1 MQIVKVL
8 LLLLLVLLVI
18 IAHTVAAYRSRM
30 PCRRRGGGGAG
41 AAEPAAAAA
50 AAAVEP
56 PPAAE
61 PAAGELLPTKIPRM
75 KVATG
80 IYDTST
86 HTINL
91 DIDSVAE
98 DKRLCIDE
106 VYELIKTIPEW
117 ACLECQEQQRGGI
130 VCYKCNTPRQSIPAL
145 YNLRDTFAWQTCER
159 LANELLLDACA
170 GRSQNIDD
178 SIKTLIETP
187 YDELVEMF
195 KLRSELAKTIMG
207 GTKTSDELV
216 AGAKILFEPIAIPLA
231 AVLNIKIPLIT
242 AFDTPPKLKYNDFIF
257 RKSSVQNLLTN
268 GVTVVASIITSDVM
282 LNLLKD
288 IGCIRYLDISGI
300 GVCMLGMKHSLK
312 IEQNVFQLTGWERP
326 MRSSFADLLFYL
338 RAAPKFNPQKDT
350 LRYIP
355 ATATAAAAL
364 IEPGESNTFKQER
377 SKQYGEIPA
386 PQNAQLP
393 RIVQP
398 PPQNAQLLR
407 IAQPP
412 QITRPPQIAHPPPQ
426 KEKSSC
432 TLM

>member
-41 AAEPAAAAA
+41 AVEPGA

-56 PPAAE
+56 PAAAAAA
-61 PAAGELLPTKIPRM
+61 AAGELLPTKIPRM

-130 VCYKCNTPRQSIPAL
+130 VCYKCDTPRQSIPAL

-207 GTKTSDELV
+207 GTKTADELV

-242 AFDTPPKLKYNDFIF
+242 AFDKPPILNHNDFIF
-257 RKSSVQNLLTN
+257 RKSSVQKLLTN

-282 LNLLKD
+282 LNPLKD

-312 IEQNVFQLTGWERP
+312 IEQNVFQLTGWEGP
-326 MRSSFADLLFYL
+326 MCPSFADLLFYI

-355 ATATAAAAL
+355 ATAAAAL
-364 IEPGESNTFKQER
+364 NEPGVSNTFTQER
-377 SKQYGEIPA
+377 SNKYGEIPA
-386 PQNAQLP
+386 PKNAQLP
-393 RIVQP
+393 RFAQP
-398 PPQNAQLLR
+398 SPQNAQPLR

-412 QITRPPQIAHPPPQ
+412 RFTRPPPQ
-426 KEKSSC
+426 KEESSC